1 MKTAN
6 QKTNKFAFVS
16 NSAEIANAVKNCL
29 NPETDE
35 MVIELATMEEAV
47 PVAKKLLDT
56 GIEVILGGG
65 GTGSLLMQTIGQP
78 IIKIARTYLDIL
90 NALIEAKNHGLF
102 IGLTSFASPTYGI
115 EIFEDI
121 LSIKVHHIVFNTTN
135 ELKTGIRKAVKAGVD
150 CVVGGGICKHIVNS
164 LGREGIVVLP
174 STEVIRQAL
183 NEARAVASAR
193 RKEKEDTK
201 QLQTILQNIK
211 EGVIVIDNDGNV
223 KTFNQMA
230 SDILDIKLKQGIGQ
244 PLPETMNEI
253 GLLEV
258 LSTGKPE
265 IDQIRSVGKVD
276 IVINSLPIEVDGKIR
291 GVVAT
296 FKEAARIQAIDR
308 KVREQLYFKGLV
320 AKYTISQFQNHS
332 LKMKEMIQKAKIY
345 AQTDETILIKG
356 ETGSG
361 KEFLAHSLHNLSK
374 RKNNAFVAVNC
385 SALTESL
392 LESELFGYEEGAFTG
407 ARKGGKIGLFEL
419 ANGGTIFLDEIAD
432 IPQNVQ
438 IRLLRVLEEKE
449 VMRVGGDRYVPV
461 DLRVISSTFKEL
473 SREVRLGTFRR
484 DLFFRLS
491 VLKLNLPPLRE
502 RPKDIPYI
510 ARKLLNKYNKGLK
523 KITEKSIKILQEYYW
538 PGNIRELDSF
548 IKLYAI
554 LLGNSVSDEHLVR
567 KLLAEFRKDHRVLQV
582 GESGLT
588 YKEPPDNAV
597 KTLKDRVEA
606 YEAKIIQD
614 TLKQFN
620 KKETAKKLGISV
632 NTLWR
637 KLNTARLGQ

>member
-1 MKTAN
+1 METAN
-6 QKTNKFAFVS
+6 QKTYKFAFVS

-29 NPETDE
+29 NPKYDE

-47 PVAKKLLDT
+47 PVAQKLLNA

-65 GTGSLLMQTIGQP
+65 GTGSLLMRTIGQP

-90 NALIEAKNHGLF
+90 NALIEAKKHGTY
-102 IGLTSFASPTYGI
+102 IGLTSFSSPTFGI
-115 EIFEDI
+115 ETFEHI
-121 LSIKVHHIVFNTTN
+121 LSIDVHHIVFNTTP
-135 ELKTGIRKAVKAGVD
+135 ELKTGIRTAVEKGVD
-150 CVVGGGICKHIVNS
+150 CVVGGGICKQLVNS
-164 LGREGIVVLP
+164 FGKEGIVVLP
-174 STEVIRQAL
+174 SKEVIQQAL
-183 NEARAVASAR
+183 SEARAVASAR

-211 EGVIVIDNDGNV
+211 EGVIVIDNGGNV

-230 SDILDIKLKQGIGQ
+230 SDILGIKLKQGVGR
-244 PLPETMNEI
+244 PLSETMSQA

-265 IDQIRSVGKVD
+265 IDQIRKIGNVD

-320 AKYTISQFQNHS
+320 AKYTISQFHDHS
-332 LKMKEMIQKAKIY
+332 AKMKKLIQKAKIY
-345 AQTDETILIKG
+345 AQTDETILIRG

-374 RKNNAFVAVNC
+374 RNNSAFVAVNC
-385 SALTESL
+385 SALPESL

-407 ARKGGKIGLFEL
+407 ARKGGKIGLFEM
-419 ANGGTIFLDEIAD
+419 ANRGSIFLDEIAD

-438 IRLLRVLEEKE
+438 IRMLRVLEEKE

-461 DLRVISSTFKEL
+461 DVRVISSTFKDL
-473 SREVRLGTFRR
+473 SREVRLGNFRR

-491 VLKLNLPPLRE
+491 VLKLNLPPLRK
-502 RPKDIPYI
+502 RLKDIPHI
-510 ARKLLNKYNKGLK
+510 ATQLLDKYSNGTKKL
-523 KITEKSIKILQEYYW
+523 TEKSFQILQDYYW
-538 PGNIRELDSF
+538 PGNIREFDSF

-554 LLGNSVSDEHLVR
+554 LLGNSESDEHLVR
-567 KLLAEFRKDHRVLQV
+567 SLLDEFSTDHRVLQIEEN
-582 GESGLT
+582 GFT
-588 YKEPPDNAV
+588 YREPPDIAA
-597 KTLKDRVEA
+597 KTLRERIKA
-606 YEAKIIQD
+606 YEAKIIHD

-620 KKETAKKLGISV
+620 KKQAAQKLGISV

-637 KLNTARLGQ
+637 KINSTR